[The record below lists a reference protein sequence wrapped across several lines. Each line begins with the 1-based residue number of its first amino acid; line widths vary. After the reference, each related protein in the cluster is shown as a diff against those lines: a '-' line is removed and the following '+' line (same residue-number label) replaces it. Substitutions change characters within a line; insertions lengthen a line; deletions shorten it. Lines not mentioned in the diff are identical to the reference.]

1 MGRARLGF
9 RIRASSFFSSTGPIS
24 DEVVT
29 VERPETSKPA
39 RDAELYLGATR
50 SWLERVVI
58 GLNLCPF
65 ARSVYVRDQ
74 VRLVVSGA
82 TDEVALMVDLEA
94 ELTRLR
100 ETPTEAIDTTVL
112 IHPHVLQSFENYTAF
127 LVIADGVL
135 AGMRLRGVIQIASFH
150 PDYVFDG
157 TDPNDVTN
165 CTNRSP
171 YPTLHLLREKSL
183 DRAIASHPDTARI
196 YEANQSTMRRLGHEG
211 WDALRK
217 GNSSEFDS
225 SGPSATGS
233 E

>member
-1 MGRARLGF
+1 M
-9 RIRASSFFSSTGPIS
+9 
-24 DEVVT
+24 VT
-29 VERPETSKPA
+29 VELPETFKLA
-39 RDAELYLGATR
+39 GDAELYLGATR
-50 SWLERVVI
+50 SWLEKVVI

-74 VRLVVSGA
+74 VRLVVSSA
-82 TDEVALMVDLEA
+82 TDEVALMADLEA

-100 ETPTEAIDTTVL
+100 ETPAEVIDTTVL

-171 YPTLHLLREKSL
+171 YPTLHLLREESL
-183 DRAIASHPDTARI
+183 EKAIESHPDTARI
-196 YEANQSTMRRLGHEG
+196 YEANQATMRRLGHEG

-217 GNSSEFDS
+217 SDSSEFDS
-225 SGPSATGS
+225 SGSSAIGS